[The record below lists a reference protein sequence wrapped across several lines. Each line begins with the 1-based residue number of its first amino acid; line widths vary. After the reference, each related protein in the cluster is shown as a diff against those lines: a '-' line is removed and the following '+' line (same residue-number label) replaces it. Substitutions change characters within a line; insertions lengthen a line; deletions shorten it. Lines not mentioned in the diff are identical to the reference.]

1 MGRNFAMALVVLFLL
16 MAAMFRSL
24 RDSAFVMA
32 TLPMA
37 VLGGVLGLRALDLC
51 ASGRRWTCCR

>member
-1 MGRNFAMALVVLFLL
+1 MGSNFAMALVVLFML
-16 MAAMFRSL
+16 MAAMFKSL

-37 VLGGVLGLRALDLC
+37 VLGGVLGLRALGPVR
-51 ASGRRWTCCR
+51 GRSRSTCCR